1 MSDDAILIELL
12 SIRNQIAEC
21 RRQRLWV
28 TAAGLREKAMSL
40 AECFVDPAWAAEAAE
55 QRQADRISVETRLA
69 CRADAQAIDPVCG
82 F

>member
-21 RRQRLWV
+21 RKQRLW
-28 TAAGLREKAMSL
+28 TIAAGLREKAMSL
-40 AECFVDPAWAAEAAE
+40 AECFVDPAWAEEAAA
-55 QRQADRISVETRLA
+55 QRQADRISAQTRLA
-69 CRADAQAIDPVCG
+69 CRMDAAAIDPVCG